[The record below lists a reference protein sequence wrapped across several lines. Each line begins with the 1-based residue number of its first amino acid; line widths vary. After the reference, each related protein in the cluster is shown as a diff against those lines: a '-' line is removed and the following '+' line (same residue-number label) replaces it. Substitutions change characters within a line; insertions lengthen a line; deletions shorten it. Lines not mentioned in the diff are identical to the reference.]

1 MHFLAFSFNISCKR
15 LSYRGATH
23 RCGGSVCAKLL
34 ELLSKYSSKL
44 HLLSI
49 QTDINRYRHCK
60 ICNVLQQGGQKAGA
74 CWPTCTKKKKKSHL
88 VMWQSLVLGRVKLR
102 VKEGA
107 SCSRGTENWRS
118 RFVIFPYCP
127 FPALPFLFFFPVH
140 VLNSPSL
147 FPPSQFI
154 RSLAVVKGCGSCATI
169 MPQLCVERGSVT
181 FRWLG
186 MTLLSLL
193 VPSWP
198 C

>member
-1 MHFLAFSFNISCKR
+1 
-15 LSYRGATH
+15 
-23 RCGGSVCAKLL
+23 
-34 ELLSKYSSKL
+34 
-44 HLLSI
+44 
-49 QTDINRYRHCK
+49 
-60 ICNVLQQGGQKAGA
+60 
-74 CWPTCTKKKKKSHL
+74 
-88 VMWQSLVLGRVKLR
+88 MWQSLVLGRVKLR

-107 SCSRGTENWRS
+107 SCSRGPENWRS

-198 C
+198 CWGDTAVLHAIDFPHATYGFIDIYSISYQAGETYLFNNSQKNLLLAASFSVFAVWDEVGADLQPPRAQGDSVHWLCTLTHW